1 MKLQKLFQVPLIV
14 GVLLLSVAVAPTMA
28 QVTSAPAPGTSVP
41 APGTSTPAPGSLP
54 VSPLIDATIGVA
66 PTTAQVTRDL
76 EPGSLL
82 VFPLFDATTGHVT
95 QIRVTDTNDG
105 PFGTA
110 SVRLHYNVVCAGTKA
125 GAPCSARNFTRLIT
139 YHGTVVINIPTD
151 VAIPAGCPDMQG
163 FVVVWATGTGAATAP
178 GGAAGL
184 NKPISYNNLIGSAH
198 VTSGTPVVTAA
209 AQTGISF
216 QSPMATGTVLGGS
229 PANRALQFGID
240 YSAPAE
246 TLFTDFRALSVPL
259 APPAPPVPP
268 APISS
273 DLVLLA
279 LDINAGNENPPTQV
293 TVEFWD
299 DLENPYSTE
308 IEFVCWIRI
317 PLTKID
323 PFFDAALLGRP
334 SGSLRLA
341 AQANCPISGFC
352 PPIPLYQPAILGAI
366 LENYG
371 TPEAAVAGRR
381 LYHDSIPH
389 PTTYTA
395 E

>member
-1 MKLQKLFQVPLIV
+1 MQLQRLFQVTLVV
-14 GVLLLSVAVAPTMA
+14 GVLLLSVAVVPTMA
-28 QVTSAPAPGTSVP
+28 QVPDAPP
-41 APGTSTPAPGSLP
+41 
-54 VSPLIDATIGVA
+54 GVA
-66 PTTAQVTRDL
+66 PITAQVTRDL

-82 VFPLFDATTGHVT
+82 VFPLFDAATGHVT

-151 VAIPAGCPDMQG
+151 VAVPTGCPDMQG

-178 GGAAGL
+178 GSVAGL

-198 VTSGTPVVTAA
+198 VTSGTPAVTAD

-216 QSPMATGTVLGGS
+216 QSPMAPGTVLGGF

-246 TLFTDFRALSVPL
+246 TLFTDFRALPV
-259 APPAPPVPP
+259 PPVPP
-268 APISS
+268 APPTPISS
-273 DLVLLA
+273 DLVLVA

-308 IEFVCWIRI
+308 IEFICWVRI

-334 SGSLRLA
+334 YGSLRLA
-341 AQANCPISGFC
+341 TQANCPISGFC

-371 TPEAAVAGRR
+371 TPEAAVAGRH
-381 LYHDSIPH
+381 LYHDNIPH